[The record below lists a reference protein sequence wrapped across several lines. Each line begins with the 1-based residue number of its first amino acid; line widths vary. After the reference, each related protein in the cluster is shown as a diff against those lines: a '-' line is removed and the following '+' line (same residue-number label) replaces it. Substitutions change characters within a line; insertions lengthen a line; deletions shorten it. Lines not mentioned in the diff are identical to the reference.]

1 MRIKYITKKE
11 YFMTYIEYLCKEI
24 RKIQPGEPIYSKH
37 LSKMVEDTF
46 NLDYKAA
53 AAAVAV
59 AMKRIIENKVVPD
72 LRNYQKGIFYRT
84 LETVFG
90 ETGINKNKLIADKYL
105 ADNIGYE
112 TGPVILHKLGLT
124 SQMPKQLLLATNA
137 AKDCM
142 RVDNRLG
149 VVIKVPKVKVTA
161 ENKAYLQ
168 ILDVLD
174 MMDDNPIDEKEPHY
188 IVAEHIKKQN
198 LKYDILLALADKY
211 YNQKTILQLARTA
224 SAVA

>member
-1 MRIKYITKKE
+1 
-11 YFMTYIEYLCKEI
+11 
-24 RKIQPGEPIYSKH
+24 
-37 LSKMVEDTF
+37 
-46 NLDYKAA
+46 
-53 AAAVAV
+53 
-59 AMKRIIENKVVPD
+59 
-72 LRNYQKGIFYRT
+72 
-84 LETVFG
+84 
-90 ETGINKNKLIADKYL
+90 
-105 ADNIGYE
+105 
-112 TGPVILHKLGLT
+112 
-124 SQMPKQLLLATNA
+124 
-137 AKDCM
+137 M

-188 IVAEHIKKQN
+188 IVAEHIKKQ
-198 LKYDILLALADKY
+198 KVQYDILLALADKY

>member
-1 MRIKYITKKE
+1 
-11 YFMTYIEYLCKEI
+11 MTYIEYLCKEI

-59 AMKRIIENKVVPD
+59 AMKRIIGNKVVPD
-72 LRNYQKGIFYRT
+72 LRSYQKVFLSNIRDG
-84 LETVFG
+84 FG